1 VKRHLI
7 LQTRFFRAYNY
18 KRALCEDPKAFQ
30 RWFNLVQNIIGKYG
44 IVEDDIF
51 NFDDT
56 SFAMGLTATAKVI
69 TRSEFSGC

>member
-1 VKRHLI
+1 M
-7 LQTRFFRAYNY
+7 
-18 KRALCEDPKAFQ
+18 CEDPKTFR

-56 SFAMGLTATAKVI
+56 GFAMGLTATAKVI